1 MANQLAQT
9 GLTVLDVVGRTS
21 KDALRVAG
29 DSVANNGP
37 TALTA
42 TADGMVRGAT
52 FLVNTGTA
60 LYQQTQQTQGTRTEN
75 TMETGPNDPFVVVK
89 PFAAVEQK
97 TTPGSL
103 DVTTAT
109 ATQGYVDESTILQ
122 KKRDILKRGG
132 FFVIQH
138 EVEGCQTEC
147 DFKSKVSIPSA
158 SPPWEFINTPADG
171 KIIAFRDTS
180 AGFLERVIPDA
191 KVQEWGS
198 EDVLFFNA
206 ER

>member
-1 MANQLAQT
+1 
-9 GLTVLDVVGRTS
+9 
-21 KDALRVAG
+21 
-29 DSVANNGP
+29 
-37 TALTA
+37 
-42 TADGMVRGAT
+42 
-52 FLVNTGTA
+52 
-60 LYQQTQQTQGTRTEN
+60 
-75 TMETGPNDPFVVVK
+75 METGPNDPFVVVN

-109 ATQGYVDESTILQ
+109 ASQGNVDESTILQ

-158 SPPWEFINTPADG
+158 SPPWEFINVNTDTEEE
-171 KIIAFRDTS
+171 IIAFRETT
-180 AGFLERVIPDA
+180 AGYLDRVILAA

-206 ER
+206 RH